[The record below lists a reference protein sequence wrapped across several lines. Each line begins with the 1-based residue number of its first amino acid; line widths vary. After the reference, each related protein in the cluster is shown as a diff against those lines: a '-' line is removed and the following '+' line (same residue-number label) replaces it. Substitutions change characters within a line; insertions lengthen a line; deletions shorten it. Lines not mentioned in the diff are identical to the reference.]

1 MVKEQEEIGQ
11 KFKHCE
17 PIIMTG
23 SDWQAFKKTS
33 NCHEKIESRD
43 HCHVTGKFR
52 SAAHNDCS
60 INYKFTG
67 RIPVIFHNLRGYDS
81 HHIIQ
86 TIGKVQGKQ
95 LKCIPNNMEEYISF
109 SLGCM
114 DFIDSFQFMSSSLEK
129 LIENL
134 AKEGPKTFK
143 HMMTYFDDDNI
154 TLLLRKQV
162 YPYEYFDS
170 ESKFIEQELLPIE
183 AFNR

>member
-1 MVKEQEEIGQ
+1 M
-11 KFKHCE
+11 
-17 PIIMTG
+17 
-23 SDWQAFKKTS
+23 
-33 NCHEKIESRD
+33 
-43 HCHVTGKFR
+43 TGKFR

-95 LKCIPNNMEEYISF
+95 LKCIPNNMEEYITF

-134 AKEGPKTFK
+134 AKEGPKTFM
-143 HMMTYFDDDNI
+143 HMMTYFDDDKI

>member
-1 MVKEQEEIGQ
+1 
-11 KFKHCE
+11 
-17 PIIMTG
+17 
-23 SDWQAFKKTS
+23 
-33 NCHEKIESRD
+33 
-43 HCHVTGKFR
+43 
-52 SAAHNDCS
+52 
-60 INYKFTG
+60 
-67 RIPVIFHNLRGYDS
+67 
-81 HHIIQ
+81 
-86 TIGKVQGKQ
+86 
-95 LKCIPNNMEEYISF
+95 MEEYISF

-143 HMMTYFDDDNI
+143 HMMTYFDDDKI

-162 YPYEYFDS
+162 CPYEYFDS